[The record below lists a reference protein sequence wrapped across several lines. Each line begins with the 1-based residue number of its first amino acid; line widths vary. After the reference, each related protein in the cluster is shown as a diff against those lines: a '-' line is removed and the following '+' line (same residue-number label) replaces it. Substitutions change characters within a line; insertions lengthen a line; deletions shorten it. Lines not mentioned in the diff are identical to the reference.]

1 MNGSVLTVPEM
12 LVAIP
17 LEVSP
22 LLSLQCTNTVSLRL
36 TTKSSGRSKL
46 ASILLFSRF
55 FRVCTEIC
63 VDVSPQDDVKGR
75 YHIYSQIDA
84 FVRLVCLLIKHSGDA
99 HNPGITEMIVRNR

>member
-1 MNGSVLTVPEM
+1 MVFWRL
-12 LVAIP
+12 IIR
-17 LEVSP
+17 
-22 LLSLQCTNTVSLRL
+22 LLGKFDFSEID
-36 TTKSSGRSKL
+36 KL
-46 ASILLFSRF
+46 KIKFRF

-99 HNPGITEMIVRNR
+99 HNPGQF